1 MRYNRACVYVCP
13 SDALSVVIDG
23 VLDLVVAGGL
33 LRLVVEGGDERVLQ
47 CLLGRDA
54 LVRIELKQL
63 PQAVECLGCG
73 LRDPTTTL
81 ARSRG
86 VRPHLSE
93 SDRGLDGNRPSS
105 LLEARGEFM
114 ACTSSPVGRPVTSM
128 MSCS

>member
-1 MRYNRACVYVCP
+1 MCVCAF
-13 SDALSVVIDG
+13 SNALSVVIDG

-63 PQAVECLGCG
+63 PQAVERLGCG
-73 LRDPTTTL
+73 LRDPTAASAKSASVATY
-81 ARSRG
+81 
-86 VRPHLSE
+86 LSE
-93 SDRGLDGNRPSS
+93 SDRGLDGSRPSS